1 MEEQIVETR
10 GTQEYRDELDRRR
23 RKNGV
28 PKKSFEP
35 TQMWDRYQEVAR
47 RIVLGQK
54 NIEIANDMNLA
65 AETVSYI
72 RNSEIVQAQLKKL
85 QARADEST
93 VDVTARIKS
102 MAPTALSVLENMING
117 KLDGETIPAKT
128 RAFHAEKLL
137 DRAGFAAPKEVRNL
151 NLHGHY
157 TAEDIKRI
165 KERAL
170 NAAGN
175 SNIIAVDP
183 DEIEE
188 GDVSYG

>member
-1 MEEQIVETR
+1 MEDIVETR
-10 GTQEYRDELDRRR
+10 GSQEYRDELDKRR
-23 RKNGV
+23 RKAGA

-35 TQMWDRYQEVAR
+35 TQLWDRYQEVAR

-54 NIEIANDMNLA
+54 NVEIANDMSLT

-85 QARADEST
+85 QARANEET
-93 VDVTARIKS
+93 VDISARIKA
-102 MAPTALSVLENMING
+102 MAPKALDVLESLING
-117 KLDGETIPAKT
+117 KVDGETIPAKT

-137 DRAGFAAPKEVRNL
+137 DRAGHAPPKEVRSL

-157 TAEDIKRI
+157 TSEDIKRI

-170 NAAGN
+170 SAAKN
-175 SNIIAVDP
+175 SNVLAIEDDP
-183 DEIEE
+183 IEE
-188 GDVSYG
+188 GQISYG